1 MFRLWLFF
9 AISLGLVVAAHLAVD
24 NLIELVADKL
34 LADGRNM
41 VGKHMAF
48 EMVVFMLNHTSQ
60 ITLDY
65 LIMGLKILVEPGKVY
80 FLDTRHALVNSGQA

>member
-24 NLIELVADKL
+24 NLIELVANKL

-41 VGKHMAF
+41 VGEHMAF

>member
-34 LADGRNM
+34 LTDGRNM
-41 VGKHMAF
+41 VDEHMAF